1 MAVSI
6 VSEKYECDGRVRNP
20 KPNTVKGMTVIP
32 YISET
37 RDTMVVSVNQSL
49 IPLRAWLSFHTFQ
62 KLETRRSCP

>member
-49 IPLRAWLSFHTFQ
+49 IPLRA
-62 KLETRRSCP
+62 

>member
-1 MAVSI
+1 MMVTSFIHSKSDCHTMAVSI

-49 IPLRAWLSFHTFQ
+49 IPLRA
-62 KLETRRSCP
+62 